1 MLMISTYVS
10 HSSIQGFG
18 VFAAEPIPRGQMMWL
33 LDPRFDI
40 FVAESEIATLPPHMR
55 EFLQRYSYPHLD
67 RPGVVV
73 LDSDNGKYMN
83 HSETPNTD
91 FRIFD
96 RGFALVDIAAG
107 DEITC
112 NYAEFDPNFRGLFPD
127 AQIAS
132 ASLAAD
138 AVSLLG

>member
-1 MLMISTYVS
+1 MLMISTYVA
-10 HSSIQGFG
+10 HSAIQGFG
-18 VFAAEPIPRGQMMWL
+18 VFAAEPVPRGQMMWL

-112 NYAEFDPNFRGLFPD
+112 NYAEFDPNFRGIFPD
-127 AQIAS
+127 ARIAS
-132 ASLAAD
+132 ASMAAD
-138 AVSLLG
+138 AVSLLR

>member
-10 HSSIQGFG
+10 HSPIQGFG
-18 VFAAEPIPRGQMMWL
+18 VFAAEPVPRGHMMWL

-40 FVAESEIATLPPHMR
+40 FVAESEIAMLPPHMR
-55 EFLQRYSYPHLD
+55 EFLERYSYPHLE

-83 HSETPNTD
+83 HSEMPNTD

-96 RGFALVDIAAG
+96 RGFAVVDIAAG
-107 DEITC
+107 DELTC
-112 NYAEFDPNFRGLFPD
+112 NYAEFDPHFKGIFPD
-127 AQIAS
+127 ARIAS
-132 ASLAAD
+132 AALAAD
-138 AVSLLG
+138 AVSLVR